1 MFAKVLKLGFEQ
13 ETQKRKTL
21 KSWRAEKKNLLE
33 KLVRDEKRNSKRM
46 LFVFQNNWG

>member
-21 KSWRAEKKNLLE
+21 KSWRAEKKLAR
-33 KLVRDEKRNSKRM
+33 KTCKR
-46 LFVFQNNWG
+46 